1 MSESLPPKNGG
12 PSPYDGWDLKGLLS
26 DENVWVSEGMRPVAG
41 TLAALRSAPMR
52 AELAGEAT
60 ARAMFLQVMQA
71 REDGPTLSGGQTGDA
86 PTLLLQ
92 TPVADGGPHREPR
105 PRHSHRRPPRR
116 GRWRSKALVAAA
128 AAAVVIVG
136 VALAGTFSGAGGQ
149 QGQLGYSPD
158 VTSATTQPAGTGPG
172 SNGLVEGSAT
182 KEATL
187 HPAPGASG
195 GRQSSSGSGTASGP
209 GALCR
214 QYWAFISGS
223 GSSANSKAEK
233 DNLQQL
239 SELAGGLW
247 NVNRYCTSHAQGP
260 AGPPAPGPN
269 PGGPDFQVSGGG
281 QGSQGNNP
289 PAQHDGGGTGNGGN
303 GGNGTGNG
311 GNGNGHGGNGSGAG
325 GLQ

>member
-1 MSESLPPKNGG
+1 
-12 PSPYDGWDLKGLLS
+12 
-26 DENVWVSEGMRPVAG
+26 
-41 TLAALRSAPMR
+41 
-52 AELAGEAT
+52 
-60 ARAMFLQVMQA
+60 MFLQIMLA

-116 GRWRSKALVAAA
+116 GRWRSKALVGAA

-136 VALAGTFSGAGGQ
+136 VALAGTFSGTFSGAGGQ

-172 SNGLVEGSAT
+172 SNGLAEGNAT

-187 HPAPGASG
+187 RPVSGASG
-195 GRQSSSGSGTASGP
+195 GRQSSSGSGAASGP

-247 NVNRYCTSHAQGP
+247 NVNRYCTSYAPGP

-269 PGGPDFQVSGGG
+269 PGGPDFQVPGGE
-281 QGSQGNNP
+281 QGSQGKNP
-289 PAQHDGGGTGNGGN
+289 SAQHGGDGTGN